1 MYLNFNPIS
10 ENDIEVITSYFK
22 LRSNK
27 VCDSVFLDTFL
38 WKDFYNV
45 KFAIWEDKALFLT
58 MQIDEE
64 IFSALPMCKEENL
77 KESFDILKKYF
88 NESLNK
94 KLKIYL
100 ADEEGVN
107 YLKLDS
113 NLFSII
119 ENEDAKDYLYSA
131 EALKTLSGKKLRKK
145 KNHINAFLRENEGKF
160 FYKPLCCN
168 DKNEIIEFLSNW
180 RKERTNELEN
190 QLDAEILG
198 IKNILDNCSKL
209 NITMA
214 GIYIN
219 EKLEAF
225 SIGSYNELEKMAII
239 HIEKANPEIRGLY
252 PYINQQFIIN
262 AFPYAEIVNREDDL
276 GLEGLRKA
284 KLSYD
289 PIGYARKY
297 KIEEL

>member
-1 MYLNFNPIS
+1 MYLNFKPIS

-45 KFAIWEDKALFLT
+45 KFAIWENKALFLI
-58 MQIDEE
+58 MQIDED

-77 KESFDILKKYF
+77 KESFTILKKYF

-107 YLKLDS
+107 YLNLDS
-113 NLFSII
+113 NIFSII

-145 KNHINAFLRENEGKF
+145 KNHINAFLRENEGNF

-168 DKNEIIEFLSNW
+168 DTNEIVEFLSNW

-190 QLDAEILG
+190 QLDAEIAG

-225 SIGSYNELEKMAII
+225 SIGSYNEFEKMAII

-262 AFPYAEIVNREDDL
+262 AFPEAEIVNREDDL